1 MEKKFKIV
9 YELEKYDEFTNG
21 SWVIDKFDNAEDAIK
36 ATVSKVLSRVEGVP
50 RDERHE
56 SIFLNVLKVRDYV
69 DGTADEDDDE
79 DEWEQIDSY
88 CALDLQACR
97 YGDYT
102 YKEDWIAFENHYKSH
117 FDSSYFEDDIRDI
130 VEEIEDKKEEIK
142 DKKEE
147 INKLDEN
154 DEDYDIDYD
163 ELWNEL
169 IDLENELDELNEQIE
184 TIKNNKHDLEADL
197 REFVQGVN
205 EQLEEAKVEH

>member
-36 ATVSKVLSRVEGVP
+36 ATVSEVLSRVEGVP

-97 YGDYT
+97 YGNYPNNEDY
-102 YKEDWIAFENHYKSH
+102 IAFENHYKSR
-117 FDSSYFEDDIRDI
+117 FDPSYFDDDIADI
-130 VEEIEDKKEEIK
+130 VEEIEDKKDEIK

-147 INKLDEN
+147 IKNLDEN
-154 DEDYDIDYD
+154 NEIDLD
-163 ELWNEL
+163 ELQDEL